1 MIRMATPQ
9 TDNAHGEYEKGT
21 QPVHEQQATY
31 SLFMSLSKW
40 GSLHIAV
47 LITFF
52 VLWLQPGGSIV
63 FGFFAAVALAVIGF
77 FALKSKPAKH

>member
-1 MIRMATPQ
+1 MATPQ
-9 TDNAHGEYEKGT
+9 TDNTQGEYEKGT

-31 SLFMSLSKW
+31 ALFMSLAKW
-40 GSLHIAV
+40 GSLQIAV

-63 FGFFAAVALAVIGF
+63 FGFVAALTLAVIGY

>member
-1 MIRMATPQ
+1 MANPK

-31 SLFMSLSKW
+31 DLFMGLAKW
-40 GSLHIAV
+40 GSLQLAV
-47 LITFF
+47 VITFF
-52 VLWLQPGGSIV
+52 VLWLQPGGSFV
-63 FGFFAAVALAVIGF
+63 FGLVAAVALAVIGF

>member
-1 MIRMATPQ
+1 MATPETETTQ
-9 TDNAHGEYEKGT
+9 GDYQKGT

-31 SLFMSLSKW
+31 SLFMSLAKW
-40 GSLHIAV
+40 GSLQIAV
-47 LITFF
+47 GITFF

-63 FGFFAAVALAVIGF
+63 FGFVAALALAVIGY